1 MPTSSR
7 GHILGLDGLRA
18 IAIAGIVLY
27 HLMPQQVPGGYL
39 GVTLFFTLMGYLILV
54 KNPDAVQGKPF
65 YAGTYYKKKFL
76 RLYPPLLMVL
86 VLSSLALLVL
96 YPSYPRRILPEVLSV
111 LFGFNNFWQIAQNA
125 SYFTRLA
132 NSSPFTHLWFLGLT
146 FQYYLIWPLLLLLL
160 NRLRP
165 RIRKFGLRRVCFYF
179 LILLSF
185 LSMLEAGLLYRPDHD
200 PSRIYYGTDTR
211 AFSLFLGMAAAF
223 LPVRKPRAYFKAHRA
238 AGLAIAI
245 PAAFGILTLSLTLD
259 GSSAANYRGLMQLA
273 SLLFALLM
281 LMVIWMPSPLGR
293 LLDHP
298 ILRAVGQSSYLIYLL
313 MYPVIFFVS
322 HCSQDSSHPLWKV
335 LCLALIAVLTVGLS
349 FLDRKLSAL
358 PLSGGSRH
366 LTRRRIYPAFLLVC
380 LLLCALQ
387 WKISGRAIAAQAK
400 DQTQMEEELK
410 SQQQQQDQRNADA
423 QGGSNQ
429 ADASR
434 NYSVTAIGDSVLLDA
449 SSTLS
454 DQIPGIYV
462 DGKVSRQAWAVKDLI
477 NSLKEKNLL
486 GNIIILHLGTNGA
499 FRQSVGQEII
509 DQLGSDRQI
518 YWVTVYAPGVAWAAQ
533 SNATIKA
540 LADANSNVHLI
551 DWANY
556 AKGHRSWFFSD
567 GIHLKPD
574 GQKAYAELIRTSCG
588 L

>member
-1 MPTSSR
+1 MKV
-7 GHILGLDGLRA
+7 DQ
-18 IAIAGIVLY
+18 IAGLAYRSQDRMIQQTPQGGGHPDDHEHEKGKEKTRQLHQAPIVGRGGTVKRQAQGQDSDGGRDGNGKAGCPMRLKVSARLSDREKGGGHSQKEGEGAGVGSVIDAGGIVIGAIEKAGLQHGQKGQEDQKAEADPPQAEFPDPRTKAVEQKQKQGPDEIVLEGQ
-27 HLMPQQVPGGYL
+27 PQKPEVGKRGAVGETGEVAGVL
-39 GVTLFFTLMGYLILV
+39 G
-54 KNPDAVQGKPF
+54 N
-65 YAGTYYKKKFL
+65 
-76 RLYPPLLMVL
+76 
-86 VLSSLALLVL
+86 
-96 YPSYPRRILPEVLSV
+96 LPEVV
-111 LFGFNNFWQIAQNA
+111 
-125 SYFTRLA
+125 
-132 NSSPFTHLWFLGLT
+132 
-146 FQYYLIWPLLLLLL
+146 
-160 NRLRP
+160 
-165 RIRKFGLRRVCFYF
+165 
-179 LILLSF
+179 
-185 LSMLEAGLLYRPDHD
+185 
-200 PSRIYYGTDTR
+200 
-211 AFSLFLGMAAAF
+211 
-223 LPVRKPRAYFKAHRA
+223 KAKE
-238 AGLAIAI
+238 
-245 PAAFGILTLSLTLD
+245 
-259 GSSAANYRGLMQLA
+259 
-273 SLLFALLM
+273 
-281 LMVIWMPSPLGR
+281 
-293 LLDHP
+293 
-298 ILRAVGQSSYLIYLL
+298 
-313 MYPVIFFVS
+313 
-322 HCSQDSSHPLWKV
+322 DSSHPLWKV

-366 LTRRRIYPAFLLVC
+366 LTRRRIYPALLLVC

-400 DQTQMEEELK
+400 DQAQMEEELK

-423 QGGSNQ
+423 QGDSNQ

-434 NYSVTAIGDSVLLDA
+434 KYSVTAIGDSVLLDA
-449 SSTLS
+449 SSALS

-499 FRQSVGQEII
+499 FRRSVGQEII

-540 LADANSNVHLI
+540 LAGANSNVHLI

-567 GIHLKPD
+567 GIHLKPE
-574 GQKAYAELIRTSCG
+574 GQKAYADLIKTSCG